1 MKKRDIRRRL
11 VSLFQA
17 AKDYFIEEEPREKAQ
32 RTLKEASLRLNKTI
46 YQRMA
51 LEYELEHKSLDEET
65 RSWTESTLDTLRH
78 TEQHQSQQ
86 LGVLREEH
94 RKLAVQDLLYRAM
107 NDPDGDTF
115 QKAHDALIELSAT
128 VETERNIQS
137 LPRLLDLHNK
147 KPALDILDAE
157 EPNPPET
164 DDHDSPGSPL

>member
-1 MKKRDIRRRL
+1 MKKRDIRRRM
-11 VSLFQA
+11 VSLFHA
-17 AKDYFIEEEPREKAQ
+17 AKDYFLEEEPREKAQ

-65 RSWTESTLDTLRH
+65 RSWTESTLDALRH

-86 LGVLREEH
+86 LAVLREEH

-107 NDPDGDTF
+107 NDPGGDTF

-128 VETERNIQS
+128 VEAERNIQS
-137 LPRLLDLHNK
+137 LPRLLHLQDK
-147 KPALDILDAE
+147 KQALDILDAE
-157 EPNPPET
+157 EPNQTET
-164 DDHDSPGSPL
+164 EQDDRSGSPI